1 MYGVSKLH
9 AFPAEEA
16 LTPHVVSIH
25 ALAQATSRA
34 PLEPIVLP
42 EPPPPEGR
50 DVDVEV
56 MSCSVCH
63 SDVHLLDGDWGDVA
77 RPLVPGHEIVGRVV
91 RAGEHAGLA
100 IGTVVGIGW
109 QCGACGA
116 CAACLSEREHLCTGG
131 KLRTCVGRQGGFAS
145 RVRCDARFCFELP
158 AALELGSAAPLL
170 CAGLTV
176 FSPLERLGARP
187 GVRVGVVGVGGLGHL
202 AVRFARALGAEVIAF
217 DPDASKRELVLGLG
231 ASELIDARG
240 PLPKGVV
247 DLLLVTTHAALA
259 WDDWMRVLDLE
270 GTLCLVGVPGAP
282 LTLSADPLM
291 DEQKKVTGSVIGSP
305 AAMKRMLALAARES
319 IAPIVEHMPLAR
331 ANEAVAR
338 VRGGAAR
345 MRVVLDV
352 V

>member
-1 MYGVSKLH
+1 MALR
-9 AFPAEEA
+9 AE
-16 LTPHVVSIH
+16 VVSIH
-25 ALAQATSRA
+25 ALAQKAPRT
-34 PLEPIVLP
+34 PLEPVVLA

-100 IGTVVGIGW
+100 LGTLVGIGW

-116 CAACLSEREHLCTGG
+116 CTACLSAREHLCTGG
-131 KLRTCVGRQGGFAS
+131 KQRTCVGRQGGFAS

-158 AALELGSAAPLL
+158 AALDPSSAPPLL

-176 FSPLERLGARP
+176 FSPLERLGVKP
-187 GVRVGVVGVGGLGHL
+187 GMRVGVVGIGGLGHL
-202 AVRFARALGAEVIAF
+202 AVRFARALGAEVVAF

-231 ASELIDARG
+231 ASELVDARG
-240 PLPKGVV
+240 ALPAGAV
-247 DLLLVTTHAALA
+247 DLLLVTTHASLA
-259 WDDWMRVLDLE
+259 WDAWMRVLDLE

-305 AAMKRMLALAARES
+305 ATMRRMLALAARDG
-319 IAPIVEHMPLAR
+319 IAPVVEHLPLAR

-338 VRGGAAR
+338 VRDGAAR
-345 MRVVLDV
+345 MRVVLDLM
-352 V
+352 